1 MTELVNGVLWL
12 TNPEQWHGSGSIP
25 ERLLEHLLF
34 TLWGVGVAA
43 LIAVPAGYVIGH
55 TGRGRIWVVALTG
68 AARAIPTFGLLLFL
82 VLMLGVAHRETAALV
97 GMVLLALPPLLA
109 GAYAGV
115 HQVDRSLIDAA
126 TAQGMT
132 PWQVFS
138 RVELPLSVP
147 LLLGGLR
154 SAVLQVVSTVV
165 LIAYVGLGGLGYDLI
180 QAIPL
185 RRIDQMVG
193 SALLVVG
200 LAIVLDVLLATLTRV
215 VTPQGVRRTLVH
227 RHRPS

>member
-1 MTELVNGVLWL
+1 MTEFVDGLLWV
-12 TNPEQWHGSGSIP
+12 TSPEQWQGSGSIP
-25 ERLLEHLLF
+25 QRLLEHLLF

-43 LIAVPAGYVIGH
+43 LLAVPAGYYIGH

-82 VLMLGVAHRETAALV
+82 VLVVGVAYRELAALI

-115 HQVDRSLIDAA
+115 QQIDRATIDAA

-132 PWQVFS
+132 AWQVFT
-138 RVELPLSVP
+138 RVEFPLSLPLVF
-147 LLLGGLR
+147 GGLR

-165 LIAYVGLGGLGYDLI
+165 LIAFVGLGGLGYDLI

-215 VTPQGVRRTLVH
+215 VTPSGVRRTLVH